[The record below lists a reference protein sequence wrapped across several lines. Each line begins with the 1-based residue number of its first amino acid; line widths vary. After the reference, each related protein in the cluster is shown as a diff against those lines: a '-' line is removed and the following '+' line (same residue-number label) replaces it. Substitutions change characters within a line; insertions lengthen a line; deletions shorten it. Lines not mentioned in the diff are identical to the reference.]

1 MGGQPVRRRRVP
13 LGKVE
18 AMASSVAGID
28 GCRHGWVVVTVAL
41 DGERTTTVERVTQL
55 DGVMARLDC
64 GDLDAA
70 GIDIP
75 IGLPDA
81 GPRRCDVEARRMI
94 GPRRSSVFPAP
105 LRGLLGA
112 TTYED
117 AAARS
122 RALSGKSV
130 SRQAFNILS
139 KVAEIDLLMA
149 PERQHYVVEV
159 HPEVSFTALNRAP
172 MVHPKKEAAGRAERL
187 AALRPVFPDVDVH
200 AGVAIPGAGADDVID
215 AFAVAWSA
223 RRWLARTHVQ
233 LGGDT
238 DRCGLRMEIVA

>member
-1 MGGQPVRRRRVP
+1 
-13 LGKVE
+13 
-18 AMASSVAGID
+18 
-28 GCRHGWVVVTVAL
+28 
-41 DGERTTTVERVTQL
+41 
-55 DGVMARLDC
+55 
-64 GDLDAA
+64 
-70 GIDIP
+70 
-75 IGLPDA
+75 
-81 GPRRCDVEARRMI
+81 
-94 GPRRSSVFPAP
+94 
-105 LRGLLGA
+105 
-112 TTYED
+112 
-117 AAARS
+117 
-122 RALSGKSV
+122 V

-187 AALRPVFPDVDVH
+187 AALRPVFPDIDVH

-233 LGGDT
+233 LGGET